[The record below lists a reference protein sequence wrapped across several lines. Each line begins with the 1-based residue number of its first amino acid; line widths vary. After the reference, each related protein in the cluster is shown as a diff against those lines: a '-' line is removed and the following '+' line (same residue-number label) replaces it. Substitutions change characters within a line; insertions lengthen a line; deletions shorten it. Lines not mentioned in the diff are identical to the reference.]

1 MKLSVCTNSY
11 EVLLKNFI
19 YLYKKTTNI
28 TTGIR
33 RIGISMNNVV
43 DEIYEQYDLF
53 TDYEKIKEERS
64 LQKALIDIKSKYGK
78 NAVLK
83 GMNLQEKATAR
94 KRNTLVGG
102 HNAE

>member
-1 MKLSVCTNSY
+1 MK
-11 EVLLKNFI
+11 
-19 YLYKKTTNI
+19 
-28 TTGIR
+28 
-33 RIGISMNNVV
+33 NVV

>member
-1 MKLSVCTNSY
+1 
-11 EVLLKNFI
+11 
-19 YLYKKTTNI
+19 
-28 TTGIR
+28 
-33 RIGISMNNVV
+33 MNNVV